1 MLSPVPV
8 DLAIFLSFYEHRSQV
23 FPKYTTQAFRKIKTV
38 FFFGSYFLFCR
49 VAVPFQ
55 SDRVNLNAN
64 PKWKKNAG
72 NNNQRIVWADSVLK
86 INRKNGKVY

>member
-23 FPKYTTQAFRKIKTV
+23 FPKHTTQAFRKIKTV
-38 FFFGSYFLFCR
+38 FLFGSYFLFCR